1 MQSIKT
7 ERAPKAI
14 GPYSQAT
21 TFGNLI
27 FLSGQIPL
35 DPKTGNIEAT
45 TIEGQTEQVMKNLEA
60 VLLTAGSDLSKA
72 LKCTVFLVDMND
84 FSSFNKVYG
93 SYFGQFP
100 PARSTVQVAKLPKD
114 AKIEI
119 DIIAYIHS

>member
-7 ERAPKAI
+7 EKAPKAI

-21 TFGNLI
+21 TFENLI
-27 FLSGQIPL
+27 FLSGQIAL
-35 DPKTGNIEAT
+35 DPRTGNIEAA

-60 VLLTAGSDLSKA
+60 VLLAAGSDMSKA
-72 LKCTVFLVDMND
+72 LKCTVFLLDMND

-93 SYFGQFP
+93 SYFGDVP

-119 DIIAYIHS
+119 EVIAHA

>member
-1 MQSIKT
+1 MLAINT

-21 TFGNLI
+21 AFENLI

-35 DPKTGNIEAT
+35 DPTTGSIEAT

-60 VLLTAGSDLSKA
+60 VLLAAGSDLSKA

-93 SYFGQFP
+93 RYFGEVP
-100 PARSTVQVAKLPKD
+100 PARSTVQVTKLPKD

-119 DIIAYIHS
+119 EVIAHA

>member
-1 MQSIKT
+1 MLAIKT
-7 ERAPKAI
+7 EKAPKAI

-21 TFGNLI
+21 AFENLI
-27 FLSGQIPL
+27 FLSGQIPI
-35 DPKTGNIEAT
+35 DPTTGNLDAT

-60 VLLTAGSDLSKA
+60 VLLAAGSGLSKV

-93 SYFGQFP
+93 SYFGEVP
-100 PARSTVQVAKLPKD
+100 PARSTVQVVKLPKD

-119 DIIAYIHS
+119 EVIAHA